1 MINLVIIFNCFV
13 IKIIICIQCYPGA
26 NNADLELMS
35 ELKQTC
41 ETLRPTLS
49 SLAEECAEQEDVLNE
64 IISAGEEL
72 SRVLDIYTAVILR
85 GEKLPLRTSS
95 VAGGI
100 SLLDLGQDDGARA
113 AGSNQSEAD
122 QLKEIFSS
130 STINKAPLKAPMAG
144 VQLMDVL
151 MDAPLVTP
159 KIEPSLL
166 GQRMDPPLI
175 NAVEI
180 SLPLISPGPSSTQ
193 LVSPKEQKKSQQDPL
208 KGLDLDFLVQA
219 QMTEGLQKNKKL
231 SSGDESLLDLCSSA
245 SQPDDALLDLGKPES
260 LPDLEPLSLDDP
272 PKMSNE
278 SQQDLIVTNETFK
291 YPSSE
296 AHKPPTATVEPQRV
310 PEEPPVDCKSLLAD
324 LSVSLT
330 EILPSRVPPVV
341 VLDQPEGLHVS
352 LHVAQNC
359 PRPGVRVVVI
369 SIQSRLSQPLDSL
382 VCQCAVPSKVCKV
395 RLQPP
400 SASELPACSPFL
412 PPPAATQLMLLANPK
427 GVPVALKLML
437 SYSVDGDLVT
447 ELGEVDQLPL
457 DN

>member
-1 MINLVIIFNCFV
+1 
-13 IKIIICIQCYPGA
+13 
-26 NNADLELMS
+26 MS

-49 SLAEECAEQEDVLNE
+49 ALAEECAEQEEILNE

-72 SRVLDIYTAVILR
+72 GRVLDIYTAVILR

-95 VAGGI
+95 VAGSI

-113 AGSNQSEAD
+113 SASTQSEAD

-130 STINKAPLKAPMAG
+130 STINEVPLKAPMAG
-144 VQLMDVL
+144 VQLMDSTLL

-159 KIEPSLL
+159 KIQPTLL

-175 NAVEI
+175 NAVDI
-180 SLPLISPGPSSTQ
+180 SLPLISSGSSTSQ
-193 LVSPKEQKKSQQDPL
+193 LVSPKKQKKSQQDPL

-231 SSGDESLLDLCSSA
+231 STGDESLLDLCSSA
-245 SQPDDALLDLGKPES
+245 GSQPDDALLDLGKPES
-260 LPDLEPLSLDDP
+260 LPDLEPLNLDDP
-272 PKMSNE
+272 PTKSIE
-278 SQQDLIVTNETFK
+278 LQQEFILTNETFK
-291 YPSSE
+291 YPNSE
-296 AHKPPTATVEPQRV
+296 SHKPPTATVEPQR
-310 PEEPPVDCKSLLAD
+310 PQEEPPVDCKLLLAD

-330 EILPSRVPPVV
+330 EILPSRVPPIV

-369 SIQSRLSQPLDSL
+369 SILSRLTQPLDSL

>member
-1 MINLVIIFNCFV
+1 L
-13 IKIIICIQCYPGA
+13 PGA

-49 SLAEECAEQEDVLNE
+49 GLAEECAEQDEVLNE

-95 VAGGI
+95 VAAGGI

-113 AGSNQSEAD
+113 TASNQSEAD

-130 STINKAPLKAPMAG
+130 STINEVPLNAPMAG
-144 VQLMDVL
+144 VQLMDGPLL

-159 KIEPSLL
+159 KIQPVLL
-166 GQRMDPPLI
+166 GQKMEPPLI
-175 NAVEI
+175 NAVDI
-180 SLPLISPGPSSTQ
+180 SLPLLSPGTSTASH
-193 LVSPKEQKKSQQDPL
+193 LVSPKEQKKSQ
-208 KGLDLDFLVQA
+208 GLDLDFLVQA

-272 PKMSNE
+272 PKTLTE
-278 SQQDLIVTNETFK
+278 SQQDFILTNETFK
-291 YPSSE
+291 YPNPE
-296 AHKPPTATVEPQRV
+296 VHKPPTATVEPQRAQ
-310 PEEPPVDCKSLLAD
+310 EEPPVDCKLLLAD

-330 EILPSRVPPVV
+330 EILPSRVPPIV

-369 SIQSRLSQPLDSL
+369 SILSRLSQPLDSL

-447 ELGEVDQLPL
+447 EMGEVDQLPL